1 MNKSKSLIAETGKG
15 YELLPDP
22 KKQQLETDFK
32 ILQMLQ
38 ALTSAIG
45 AALTF
50 TTLFSGFVTFLNT
63 SSTIQTITLLILG
76 GILGYYA
83 FKVSKH

>member
-1 MNKSKSLIAETGKG
+1 MNKSKSLIVETGKG
-15 YELLPDP
+15 YELLQNP

-38 ALTSAIG
+38 ALTSVIG

-50 TTLFSGFVTFLNT
+50 TTLFSGFATFLNT
-63 SSTIQTITLLILG
+63 SGTIQTITLLILG